1 MVNRQMILA
10 TLKQAKPSLQKK
22 YGVKDIALFGS
33 YSRNTAIAGKSDIDV
48 MVAFSQPIGLAF
60 VDLADELEQLLQTK
74 VDLVSRNGIKPKYFT
89 VIEPDLIYV

>member
-1 MVNRQMILA
+1 MMNRQTILT
-10 TLKQAKPSLQKK
+10 TLKQAKPSLQIK

-33 YSRNTAIAGKSDIDV
+33 YSRNTAVVGKSDIDL
-48 MVAFSQPIGLAF
+48 MVAFSKPIGLAF

-89 VIEPDLIYV
+89 AIEPDLIYV

>member
-1 MVNRQMILA
+1 M
-10 TLKQAKPSLQKK
+10 LKQAKPALQKK

-33 YSRNTAIAGKSDIDV
+33 YSRNTAVAGKSDVDV

-60 VDLADELEQLLQTK
+60 VDLADELEQLLQTR